1 MSAYY
6 KKKYKPWRK
15 GKSTKHNGG
24 DTTGGITSAKSHGS
38 LKQQLRGLK
47 RLQQKKMKDRAV
59 SNNDTLAD
67 EQQLQQ
73 QEQEIQEKID
83 ALQEQIQM
91 RTISEKE
98 RVNAKKSHKLRFV
111 DRQRTTRLYQQY
123 IKQLQQLEEQLQQI
137 TSTDSN
143 DTTVNVQQQQRNKIN
158 DDLYRLALDQIYIA
172 HFPLDRTSYVSLFNP
187 TNHNHAVVN
196 SSSSSN
202 ATQMPTQQQQRRTVM
217 NNRLLHK
224 MATQRQCII
233 ERLNKTH
240 QINIE
245 TKHQNQMIEEE
256 DDDTH
261 HEANHPT
268 NNTNKIPSDKTI
280 CSSTTKR
287 IQPVSWIHPSQYER
301 IQHLS
306 TWSTQLER
314 TTFQITIVNDNST
327 SDTGKSKSSHDDDDD
342 DDMVQSSS
350 EVDTTTDNRTD
361 ERFHNVTATFNTTQ
375 QLLLQEQE
383 RMERELSTL
392 EDDEEEENKD
402 DEVAEQSQLI
412 TTKGTKHRTA
422 NTTRV
427 ASTYDNDDSDASGDS
442 SNSNDDEMDDDDDN
456 NVDPLQ
462 RSVGAVVAKVFREND
477 EITGDIEDE
486 DDDSDSSSSEQS
498 SDSVSISS
506 QPDNTSN
513 TINYNDTE
521 NSQMA
526 TSQDEVIAMATNLRK
541 LASQKGKVSTNNNHK
556 SVEMEEEDDFFVSLD
571 DDNDKDHELH
581 PTSKNVNVFA
591 NAKRDT
597 IRYNHSHNGTGDK
610 SQGWVTQKQL
620 PGQFRKK
627 QRR

>member
-38 LKQQLRGLK
+38 LKQQLRGLQ
-47 RLQQKKMKDRAV
+47 RLQQKKMKDRT
-59 SNNDTLAD
+59 SIEGTLAD

-73 QEQEIQEKID
+73 QEQELQEKID

-123 IKQLQQLEEQLQQI
+123 IKQLQQLEEQLHQI

-143 DTTVNVQQQQRNKIN
+143 ETTVDMQRQQRNKIN

-187 TNHNHAVVN
+187 TNHNHAVI
-196 SSSSSN
+196 SSTSSSN

-240 QINIE
+240 QIINE
-245 TKHQNQMIEEE
+245 TKHQNQIIEEE

-261 HEANHPT
+261 HEANQRT
-268 NNTNKIPSDKTI
+268 NNNNTIPSDKTI

-287 IQPVSWIHPSQYER
+287 IQPVLWIHPSQYER

-327 SDTGKSKSSHDDDDD
+327 SDTGKSKSSNDDDD

-392 EDDEEEENKD
+392 EDDEEENKD

-442 SNSNDDEMDDDDDN
+442 SNSNDDEMDDDDDDN

-462 RSVGAVVAKVFREND
+462 RSVGAVVAKVSREND

-506 QPDNTSN
+506 QPDNTYN